1 MPSYTTILGCMIPVF
16 GVMLLGALLRRTGA
30 LSEDSD
36 RSILRMVVNVFTPC
50 LIFTEILGNPAA
62 TSGRLLWL
70 APLCGLLAIAIGI
83 LICWL
88 AAPVFGL
95 SDAAR
100 RRVFA
105 FTNGMYNYGYI
116 PIPIALSL
124 FDGGT
129 LGVLFLVNV
138 GVELALWTFGPF
150 LLASGSRKGAWKNV
164 FNAPLYA
171 ILAGVAVSLAGV
183 VQHVPSPLLKGM
195 HMLGECAV
203 PVALLMIGAVT
214 LDFLEPRMSWKGSGT
229 IAGAVFLRLGVLP
242 VVLIGLAG
250 LLPPGDEMLQRVL
263 VVQAAMPAAA
273 FPIVLV
279 RRSGGDVPTALRVLL
294 ATSCASLLLSPLWIS
309 RGLEWVARQ

>member
-1 MPSYTTILGCMIPVF
+1 MPSYATILGCMLPVF

-30 LSEDSD
+30 LSEESD

-50 LIFTEILGNPAA
+50 LIFTKIIDSPDAS
-62 TSGRLLWL
+62 SGRMLWL
-70 APLCGLLAIAIGI
+70 APLCGFLAIALGI
-83 LICWL
+83 FLCWL
-88 AAPVFGL
+88 AAPLFGL
-95 SDAAR
+95 SNPPR

-116 PIPIALSL
+116 PIPIVLSL

-138 GVELALWTFGPF
+138 GVELALWTFGPI
-150 LLASGSRKGAWKNV
+150 LLAADGAKGAWKNIL
-164 FNAPLYA
+164 NAPLYA
-171 ILAGVAVSLAGV
+171 ILAGVAVSLAGAV
-183 VQHVPSPLLKGM
+183 HHVPPPLLKGL

-214 LDFLEPRMSWKGSGT
+214 LDFLDPRMSWKGSGT
-229 IAGAVFLRLGVLP
+229 IAGAVLLRLGVLP
-242 VVLIGLAG
+242 LVLIGLAG
-250 LLPPGDEMLQRVL
+250 FLHGDEMLQRVL

-279 RRSGGDVPTALRVLL
+279 RRNGGDVPTALRVLL
-294 ATSCASLLLSPLWIS
+294 ATSCASLLVSPFWIS
-309 RGLEWVARQ
+309 RGLEWIAK

>member
-1 MPSYTTILGCMIPVF
+1 MPSYATILGCMLPVF

-30 LSEDSD
+30 LSEESD

-70 APLCGLLAIAIGI
+70 APLAGFLAIATGV
-83 LICWL
+83 LLCWM

-95 SDAAR
+95 GDPPR
-100 RRVFA
+100 RQVFA

-116 PIPIALSL
+116 PIPIVLSL
-124 FDGGT
+124 FDAGT

-138 GVELALWTFGPF
+138 GVEMALWTFGPV
-150 LLASGSRKGAWKNV
+150 LLADRGRKGAWKNL

-171 ILAGVAVSLAGV
+171 ILTGVVVSLAGCA
-183 VQHVPSPLLKGM
+183 HLVPPPLLKGL

-229 IAGAVFLRLGVLP
+229 IAGAVLLRLGVLP
-242 VVLIGLAG
+242 VVLIGLAS
-250 LLPPGDEMLQRVL
+250 LLLPGDETLQRVL

-279 RRSGGDVPTALRVLL
+279 RRGGGDVPTALRVLL

-309 RGLEWVARQ
+309 RGLEWISR